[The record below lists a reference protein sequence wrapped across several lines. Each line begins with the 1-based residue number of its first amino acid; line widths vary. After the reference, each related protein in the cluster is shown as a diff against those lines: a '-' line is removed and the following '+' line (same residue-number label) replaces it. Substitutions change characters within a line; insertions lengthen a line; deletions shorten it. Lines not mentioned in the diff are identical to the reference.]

1 MHGIYKTFHKFYN
14 KELEQLINF
23 LENMIK
29 ETPELK
35 EDAKKDFEPMAKG
48 KIVSEKITGE
58 KAEVVWSY
66 TDHKKPQKTTY
77 KLQKLKGTWNLV
89 D

>member
-1 MHGIYKTFHKFYN
+1 M
-14 KELEQLINF
+14 
-23 LENMIK
+23 
-29 ETPELK
+29 P
-35 EDAKKDFEPMAKG
+35 KKDFEPMAKG

-77 KLQKLKGTWNLV
+77 KLQKLKGTWKLV